1 MYVRQLAQYEAVQS
15 EVADVQ
21 GRLQQMEAAA
31 AQPQQSL
38 TAAGDADE
46 LDAFMTRLSQGAGS
60 DRQQRRQLRA
70 RLTRLGSEQA
80 RLCRL
85 VNLAR
90 PAQLPPLKPPPSA
103 AAADVRS
110 PLTGFIGRRRGG
122 KAAPA
127 QARAAAA
134 DTDHQPRAYT
144 AERQPPTEPAAA
156 RLTPEQN
163 TDGGRHRVQTGTDQQ
178 RTDTSEG
185 RPPTE
190 PAAARLTPDPDT
202 DGGRH
207 RVQADPSQETG
218 SERGRCAASDD
229 GPAPTVAAAE
239 AGGGPRS
246 DSAAAAPT
254 APPERCRQDA
264 QTSRR
269 KRRSKDARPPTG
281 KVSNQGRG
289 RVNRPSENPAN
300 FACFGIHW

>member
-1 MYVRQLAQYEAVQS
+1 M
-15 EVADVQ
+15 ADVQ

-134 DTDHQPRAYT
+134 DTDHQRAYT
-144 AERQPPTEPAAA
+144 VERQPPVEPAAA

-163 TDGGRHRVQTGTDQQ
+163 TDGGRHRAQTSTDQQ
-178 RTDTSEG
+178 RADTSES

-190 PAAARLTPDPDT
+190 PAAARLTPEQNT

-229 GPAPTVAAAE
+229 GPTPTVTAAE

-246 DSAAAAPT
+246 DCAATAPT

-269 KRRSKDARPPTG
+269 KRRSKDVRSPAG
-281 KVSNQGRG
+281 KVSQGNQGTRDHV
-289 RVNRPSENPAN
+289 RWIDRLKTRLISL
-300 FACFGIHW
+300 CFVCIGNMIVL